1 MTAIRRLQELQLIL
15 PKPPK
20 PLGRYVPAVT
30 AGGMLLL
37 SGMLP
42 VKDGRPAW
50 TGLVGTELSL
60 DEGRQAA
67 RLAVLNG
74 LAVIQAELGSLDR
87 IKRVVPL
94 TVHIAAGRDFSDHAA
109 IADDASMLLASVF
122 NETGGHARLA
132 VGASSLP
139 AKMPV
144 ELEMIFELR

>member
-15 PKPPK
+15 PEPPK
-20 PLGRYVPAVT
+20 PLGIYVPAVM
-30 AGGMLLL
+30 AGGMLFL

-50 TGLVGTELSL
+50 TGLIGTDLSL

-67 RLAVLNG
+67 RLAALNG

-87 IKRVVPL
+87 IKRVVRL
-94 TVHIAAGRDFSDHAA
+94 TVHIAAAPGFSDHAA

-122 NETGGHARLA
+122 DGTGGHARLA